1 MAVPR
6 VPMPGAVTASYKAA
20 DAGGGGSGQ
29 SGGSGGMGGLGPPDG
44 RDVYLDHCKLAL
56 MLLIG
61 VGHALQW
68 LLVGP
73 GRYCSPR
80 HRLPFN
86 SMNEGSR
93 CVG

>member
-1 MAVPR
+1 
-6 VPMPGAVTASYKAA
+6 MPGAGTASYKAA
-20 DAGGGGSGQ
+20 EAGGSGW
-29 SGGSGGMGGLGPPDG
+29 GGSGGMGLPDG

-86 SMNEGSR
+86 SINEGSR